1 MEQRL
6 FQANFMPYIWI
17 FTTWALE
24 NLSLSRLKCGAA
36 RPDFGPNLPWRF
48 ACVPMIGTTGRN
60 FIFWRALPVTHHVT
74 GRSGVASLCLATFAA
89 SLISTPSA
97 SANTC
102 QSASAEA
109 QHGTASWYGTHYDGR
124 KTASG
129 KTYHMKAMTAAHP
142 TLPLG
147 SFVHVTNTLNHRS
160 VVVRVTD
167 RGPFVGNR
175 ILDVSLAAAEL
186 LGFRQSGLAPVLI
199 IPKIR
204 CAPAL

>member
-1 MEQRL
+1 
-6 FQANFMPYIWI
+6 
-17 FTTWALE
+17 
-24 NLSLSRLKCGAA
+24 
-36 RPDFGPNLPWRF
+36 
-48 ACVPMIGTTGRN
+48 
-60 FIFWRALPVTHHVT
+60 
-74 GRSGVASLCLATFAA
+74 
-89 SLISTPSA
+89 
-97 SANTC
+97 
-102 QSASAEA
+102 
-109 QHGTASWYGTHYDGR
+109 
-124 KTASG
+124 
-129 KTYHMKAMTAAHP
+129 MKAMTAAHP